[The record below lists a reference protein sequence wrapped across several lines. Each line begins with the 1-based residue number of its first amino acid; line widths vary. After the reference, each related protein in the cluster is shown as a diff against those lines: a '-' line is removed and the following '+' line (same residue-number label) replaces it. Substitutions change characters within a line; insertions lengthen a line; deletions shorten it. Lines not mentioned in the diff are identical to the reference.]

1 MLSVT
6 MLTAVALA
14 PFLLED
20 KNLFRLG
27 LAQNFAQHFGIGNLG
42 YSNLDIVVAADK
54 QHILEGNLFSHLAGK
69 LLNFDD
75 ISFADA
81 VLLPACSN
89 HSIHHKFFP
98 ELSV

>member
-14 PFLLED
+14 PLLFKNED
-20 KNLFRLG
+20 LFRPG
-27 LAQNFAQHFGIGNLG
+27 LAQNFAQHFGIGNLR
-42 YSNLDIVVAADK
+42 YSNLDIVVAANK
-54 QHILEGNLFSHLAGK
+54 QHILEGNLFSHLAGE
-69 LLNFDD
+69 LLNLDD

-81 VLLPACSN
+81 VLLTACSN

-98 ELSV
+98 E